1 MPRNRTRHQKRSQPI
16 YVFLTETVYSIWA
29 SFQRDRTPLLLANM
43 AKLSKNLL
51 LFRHIN
57 EQNIRPPR
65 PYAKTAIILPAPTQ
79 NRPANP
85 PTDAKNTS
93 KHCKYYNI
101 FCIDISF
108 FRPYYRGS
116 FWIKLLSRGQKQTSI
131 PKYITPHSTLK
142 IRFSSQLP
150 DLLFLL

>member
-1 MPRNRTRHQKRSQPI
+1 
-16 YVFLTETVYSIWA
+16 
-29 SFQRDRTPLLLANM
+29 M

-85 PTDAKNTS
+85 PTDAKIRQNTV
-93 KHCKYYNI
+93 NI
-101 FCIDISF
+101 TTYFV
-108 FRPYYRGS
+108 
-116 FWIKLLSRGQKQTSI
+116 L
-131 PKYITPHSTLK
+131 TLA
-142 IRFSSQLP
+142 FSGLIIEVA
-150 DLLFLL
+150 FE